1 MVPVSSR
8 SILGIP
14 SCPGSSCGNKHE
26 GPSDP
31 SAISACAA
39 VTVRYG
45 MREGGFRPDEHPR
58 RAPDGYLRE
67 LSRRQ
72 AGKSNYTTTFVDATL
87 FSETHIA
94 VGYLILLDNGP
105 TGSRSKGRIFQTA
118 GGISPKRNYPARWGR
133 TAQPSSLA
141 PWTPVSQVML
151 SAVTACLASGA
162 AAGYDLRPPCRAAVG
177 S

>member
-1 MVPVSSR
+1 M
-8 SILGIP
+8 
-14 SCPGSSCGNKHE
+14 
-26 GPSDP
+26 
-31 SAISACAA
+31 
-39 VTVRYG
+39 TVRYG

-105 TGSRSKGRIFQTA
+105 TGSRSKGRD
-118 GGISPKRNYPARWGR
+118 ISDSWWNLPEKELPGE
-133 TAQPSSLA
+133 
-141 PWTPVSQVML
+141 V
-151 SAVTACLASGA
+151 GE
-162 AAGYDLRPPCRAAVG
+162 DRAAVFARALDTRQSSHVVG
-177 S
+177 GYGLSCQRRRGGL